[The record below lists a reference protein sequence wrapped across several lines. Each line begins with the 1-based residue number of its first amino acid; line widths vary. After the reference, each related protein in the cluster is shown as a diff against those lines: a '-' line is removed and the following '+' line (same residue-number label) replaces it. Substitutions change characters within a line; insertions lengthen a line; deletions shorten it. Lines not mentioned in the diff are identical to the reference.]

1 MHLSD
6 TTETDINL
14 TSNKDS
20 SDVPTSPV
28 KKTLI
33 LNDSDDNSNRIAAES
48 DTVTL
53 PQMPALDPLS
63 SANQPTD
70 PASPKDTATTTTIPS
85 SPIVERSQD
94 AATTVDGKPDA
105 ALTEAMTD
113 EPVNATANP
122 IAPVASNGQPVLQRS
137 SSSQQQGSMSKKR
150 L

>member
-6 TTETDINL
+6 TPEADINL
-14 TSNKDS
+14 TSNNDS
-20 SDVPTSPV
+20 SDTSTTPA
-28 KKTLI
+28 KKSFA
-33 LNDSDDNSNRIAAES
+33 LNDSDDNSNHISES
-48 DTVTL
+48 NTATL

-63 SANQPTD
+63 SPGQPTN
-70 PASPKDTATTTTIPS
+70 PTSPKDTAAATTTTPS
-85 SPIVERSQD
+85 SPTAERNQN

-137 SSSQQQGSMSKKR
+137 SSSQHQGSMSIAC